1 MTMTMI
7 VPTLP
12 TTRTWS
18 PVAAQQQ
25 ALASVAL
32 IHEIAGFGL
41 HLADDHLADLRRSGL
56 TDETIA
62 DHRIVTVPPSLIAPL
77 LGYDPKPVR
86 SAYLLASPGFPN
98 GFYRLKVF
106 PSYKDYRGGTVKYLQ
121 PPRSGV
127 RLFRPVSSHR
137 HVNDS
142 STPLWIIEG
151 EKKALA
157 GAQLGLAAIGILG
170 VEGWHLAGHM
180 TLHPDFDAIPL
191 RGRRVEL
198 AIDGDIHH
206 NSNVRRAAARL
217 AHALRMRGAQPR
229 LVMLPDGGSQ

>member
-1 MTMTMI
+1 MSAI
-7 VPTLP
+7 APIP
-12 TTRTWS
+12 APHTWR
-18 PVAAQQQ
+18 PVHGQLN

-32 IHEIAGFGL
+32 IHEIAGPGL
-41 HLADDHLADLRRSGL
+41 HLADDHLEDLRRSGL

-62 DHRIVTVPPSLIAPL
+62 AHRIVTVPPSLIAPL

-86 SAYLLASPGFPN
+86 SAYLLASPGFPD

-106 PSYKDYRGGTVKYLQ
+106 PSYQDHRGATVKYLQ
-121 PPRSGV
+121 PARSGV
-127 RLFRPVSSHR
+127 RLFRPVTSRAAVDDPSI
-137 HVNDS
+137 
-142 STPLWIIEG
+142 PLWLIEG

-157 GAQLGLAAIGILG
+157 GVQLGLAAIGILG
-170 VEGWHLAGHM
+170 VEGWHLAGQM

-198 AIDGDIHH
+198 AIDGDVHH
-206 NSNVRRAAARL
+206 NPNVRRAAARL

-229 LVMLPDGGSQ
+229 LVMLPDG